1 MKLKLFYFSI
11 PFWRAEVTRISL
23 YINNI
28 DFIDYRISDSEYKE
42 FKKNGRLFRIL

>member
-28 DFIDYRISDSEYKE
+28 DFIDYRISDSEYMDMMK
-42 FKKNGRLFRIL
+42 GIR